1 MSQLKVDDYGW
12 QSDEAPH
19 SCNYITPEILTIISR
34 LGAHRILD
42 LGSGNGALCNQLKIL
57 GYDITGVEPD
67 QKGFKIARKAY
78 PEIQFYNFGVGDDP
92 GLLLS
97 EEQPFEVVIS
107 TEVIEHLFAPHQL
120 IKYVGT
126 VVQENGYL
134 ILSTPYH
141 GYIKNLAISILNKW
155 DFHFTA
161 LRYGGHVKFFS
172 RSTLTQ
178 LLNQNGFDVVGFS
191 GVGRIPYLWKSMILT
206 TRKI

>member
-1 MSQLKVDDYGW
+1 MMQSVVDDYGW
-12 QSDEAPH
+12 QSEQAPP
-19 SCNYITPEILTIISR
+19 SCNYITPKILALISK
-34 LGAHRILD
+34 LGVHRILD
-42 LGSGNGALCNQLKIL
+42 LGSGNGALCKQLKDL
-57 GYDITGVEPD
+57 GYDVTGVEPD
-67 QKGFKIARKAY
+67 QKGIKISRKAY
-78 PEIQFYNFGVGDDP
+78 PEIKFYNFGVGDDP
-92 GLLLS
+92 GFLLS
-97 EEQPFEVVIS
+97 DEQPFEVVIS

-120 IKYVGT
+120 IKYAGAVL
-126 VVQENGYL
+126 QENGYL

-172 RSTLTQ
+172 RSTLTK

-191 GVGRIPYLWKSMILT
+191 GVGRIPYLWKSMILI